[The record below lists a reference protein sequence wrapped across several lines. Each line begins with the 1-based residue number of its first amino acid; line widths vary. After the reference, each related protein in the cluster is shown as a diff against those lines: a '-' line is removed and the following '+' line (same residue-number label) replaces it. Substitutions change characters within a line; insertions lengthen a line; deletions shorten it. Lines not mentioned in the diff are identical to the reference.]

1 MELVV
6 EPDVYIPNIDE
17 NGNYVDK
24 IYITNKN
31 EGIHCPCSRKDRI
44 YNFSQHMKSKCHQQW
59 IKTINLNKANHF
71 MENMELRNIVSN
83 QKLIIAKMEKE
94 LTAKMI
100 IIDCLSQQLVKE
112 MNTKIVDNLLE
123 FD

>member
-6 EPDVYIPNIDE
+6 EPDIYTPNIDE

-24 IYITNKN
+24 AHMMSKT

-44 YNFSQHMKSKCHQQW
+44 YNFSQHIKSKCHQQW
-59 IKTINLNKANHF
+59 IKTINLNKTNHF
-71 MENMELRNIVSN
+71 MENMELRNTVSN
-83 QKLIIAKMEKE
+83 QNLIIAKMEKE
-94 LTAKMI
+94 LNAKMI

-112 MNTKIVDNLLE
+112 PPKMVDNLLE

>member
-6 EPDVYIPNIDE
+6 EPDVYTPNIDE

-31 EGIHCPCSRKDRI
+31 EGIHCPCSRKDKI

-59 IKTINLNKANHF
+59 IKTINLNKTNHF
-71 MENMELRNIVSN
+71 MENMELRNTVSN

-94 LTAKMI
+94 LNAKMI

-112 MNTKIVDNLLE
+112 PPKMVDNLLE

>member
-6 EPDVYIPNIDE
+6 EPDIYTPNIDE

-24 IYITNKN
+24 AHMMSKT
-31 EGIHCPCSRKDRI
+31 EGIHCPCSRKDKI

-59 IKTINLNKANHF
+59 IKTINLNKTNHF
-71 MENMELRNIVSN
+71 MENMELRNTVSN

-94 LTAKMI
+94 LNAKML
-100 IIDCLSQQLVKE
+100 IIDCLSQQLVKD
-112 MNTKIVDNLLE
+112 MNTKMVDNLLE